1 MHSFGNRSTELTGS
15 KNPTGLAAYTNTAK
29 RGATGVPKPW
39 NGVIDRKTAACGLA
53 SPMLG
58 EAGVPFWQSR
68 RAGLI
73 VAVEHET
80 EEGLR
85 LRVEHHDPVKTDR
98 VGFARQA
105 CAHGR
110 IDRPPVEEA
119 A

>member
-15 KNPTGLAAYTNTAK
+15 KNPTGLAAYTNTAT

-58 EAGVPFWQSR
+58 KAGVPFWQSR